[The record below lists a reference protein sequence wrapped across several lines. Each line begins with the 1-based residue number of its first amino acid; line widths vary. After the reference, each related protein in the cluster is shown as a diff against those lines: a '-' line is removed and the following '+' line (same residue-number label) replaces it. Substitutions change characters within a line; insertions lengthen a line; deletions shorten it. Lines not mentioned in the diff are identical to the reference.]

1 MKRIIAVSICL
12 AFVLSAS
19 TILLALEKDMTFDQF
34 QQEVRRLISDRN
46 GNLKALFNEGQ
57 YQSMPEELK
66 FKTKIVTHE
75 GEVISGEDSEN
86 YWRKIGKK
94 GGKGLNFED
103 PQLTFME
110 LEVSDPPLDE
120 EIDYVAVE
128 ITKFTFKIGKK
139 LHKGFLDPIYK
150 HRVRCTVED

>member
-1 MKRIIAVSICL
+1 MKRIISVSICL

-19 TILLALEKDMTFDQF
+19 TILLPLPNMTFDQF
-34 QQEVRRLISDRN
+34 QQRVRSLITARN
-46 GNLKALFNEGQ
+46 GALNALFNAKN
-57 YQSMPEELK
+57 YQSMPDQLK

-86 YWRKIGKK
+86 YWRKIGSQ
-94 GGKGLNFED
+94 GGINLNFEE

-110 LEVSDPPLDE
+110 LEVSEPPLDE
-120 EIDYVAVE
+120 EIDYVAIE
-128 ITKFTFKIGKK
+128 ITKFTFTIGTEE
-139 LHKGFLDPIYK
+139 HEGYLDPIYR